1 MSAPDRSPS
10 PALLARWN
18 DVAEGVVAFDADLL
32 VLWANDA
39 LGALLGASLDDWL
52 GHAPWDFVHPDD
64 LGRVST
70 SFSGLHD
77 HPGRRGPATYRLRHT
92 AGHYVLARVSGLNLL
107 DDPEFGVLVLEVR
120 PVEEEQRAEALAT
133 DQYETLE
140 HLLAGQALDDTLL
153 EIVLLVERHGEGLTA
168 AILLI
173 DDAGTGFR
181 VAAAPNLPA
190 PLAALMQGFPVGPHA
205 GLTANEAVR
214 RVESAV
220 SADLAVDPLWDAHAA
235 TATASGMAAC
245 WSVAIL
251 NAECTEAIG
260 SVDVYRSVPG
270 EPRLEDWAL
279 PMLAARLAGIAIDR
293 RGWIA
298 ELEHQSN
305 HDALT
310 GLLNRRAFVA
320 ELERL
325 LEPSPSSL
333 AAEVALLFIDLDRFK
348 VVNDT
353 HGHDVGDVVL
363 REAGLRL
370 ADAARD
376 ATNDHAVVARLG
388 GDEFVVAWGPCFD
401 AAEAIHVAERL
412 RYELDRVLSVGPI
425 RVTPRV
431 SIGVALAAAIAGPST
446 PPSADLLLRNAD
458 AALNRAKADGRNR
471 WVFYDDALRQS
482 HLERR
487 ATEADLER
495 AIERGE
501 LRVFFQPVVALGTNR
516 LAGIEALVR
525 WEHPLRGLLPPAAF
539 IDVAEDAG
547 LVTGIDEQ
555 VLDGALPIVERWNAS
570 RAERELDPLTLWVNL
585 SAHHLMQPDAVDH
598 ILRRVEAGAIV
609 RSPLGV
615 ELTESALLADPVA
628 AAGLLARLRGAGIG
642 VAIDDFGTGYSSL
655 AALRTLPATHLKID
669 RRFVNGLL
677 TDSRDRAI
685 VEATLQLGHA
695 FGLGVTAEGVETPD
709 QADEL
714 TRLGCDLAQG
724 FLYGRP
730 VPAEALESAF
740 GVGLLGPALPT

>member
-1 MSAPDRSPS
+1 M
-10 PALLARWN
+10 
-18 DVAEGVVAFDADLL
+18 AFDSDLAL
-32 VLWANDA
+32 VWANDA
-39 LGALLGASLDDWL
+39 VASLLGANVDDWR
-52 GHAPWDFVHPDD
+52 GRAPWEFVHPDD
-64 LGRVST
+64 FGRVAT
-70 SFSGLHD
+70 SFASLHD
-77 HPGRRGPATYRLRHT
+77 HAGRRSPATFRLRHT
-92 AGHYVLARVSGLNLL
+92 DGHYLLVRVSGLNLL
-107 DDPEFGVLVLEVR
+107 DDPDFGLLVLEVR
-120 PVEEEQRAEALAT
+120 PVEDEHRADALAT

-153 EIVLLVERHGEGLTA
+153 EIVRLVERHGDGLTG

-173 DDAGTGFR
+173 DESGTAFR
-181 VAAAPNLPA
+181 VAAAPNLA
-190 PLAALMQGFPVGPHA
+190 PSLVDLLHGFPVGANA
-205 GLTANEAVR
+205 GLTANEAVHR
-214 RVESAV
+214 TESAV
-220 SADLAVDPLWDAHAA
+220 SSDLAIDPVWEGHAR
-235 TATASGMAAC
+235 TATDQGMAAC

-251 NAECTEAIG
+251 NADSSRAVGT
-260 SVDVYRSVPG
+260 VDVYRTVPG
-270 EPRLEDWAL
+270 EPRLEDWSV
-279 PMLAARLAGIAIDR
+279 PVLAARLAGIAIDR

-298 ELEHQSN
+298 ELEHQNN
-305 HDALT
+305 HDSLT
-310 GLLNRRAFVA
+310 GLLNRRAFVT
-320 ELERL
+320 ELGRL
-325 LEPSPSSL
+325 LEPSPSSS

-353 HGHDVGDVVL
+353 HGHDVGDAVL
-363 REAGLRL
+363 QEAGVRL
-370 ADAARD
+370 AEAAKD

-388 GDEFVVAWGPCFD
+388 GDEFVVAWGPCSD
-401 AAEAIHVAERL
+401 TAEAIHVAERL

-425 RVTPRV
+425 RVTPRA
-431 SIGVALAAAIAGPST
+431 SIGVALAVPIAGPCT
-446 PPSADLLLRNAD
+446 PPSADLLIRNAD
-458 AALNRAKADGRNR
+458 AALHRAKADGRNR

-495 AIERGE
+495 ALESNE
-501 LRVFFQPVVALGTNR
+501 LRVFFQPVVALGANR

-525 WEHPLRGLLPPAAF
+525 WEHPLRGLLLPAAF

-585 SAHHLMQPDAVDH
+585 SVHHLMQPDAVDH
-598 ILRRVEAGAIV
+598 ILRRVDAERLL

-615 ELTESALLADPVA
+615 ELTESALLVDPIA

-677 TDSRDRAI
+677 TDPRDRAI

-695 FGLGVTAEGVETPD
+695 FGLDVTAEGVETRD

-724 FLYGRP
+724 YLYGRP
-730 VPAEALESAF
+730 VPADKLESAF
-740 GVGLLGPALPT
+740 GVGLLGPALSA